1 MMETLGKYLTS
12 TWAVVISV
20 CLLLILYVANLG
32 PIQILQLKTFDHLI
46 TSLDQKH
53 SDEIVIVE
61 FGEKSVE
68 KFGQWPFDRRDIAN
82 VVTELRNKGAGLIVL
97 PILFSEKD
105 RANGDAYLTSTIKDG
120 SVIIAQTPTSQNKL
134 PDAVRRGFASIGSDP
149 YYWLYTWRGAI
160 APLSDFAANAGGVGL
175 LASIPE
181 PDGVVRR
188 LPMLA
193 RIGSDLYPSLVLETL
208 RVAAGDPSYQ
218 IKTSDAGIEFVRI
231 PQFPPIGTDEHGRI
245 WLSWNN
251 NFDKMEATEIDERV
265 KDKIVVLGL
274 TIEGVGGIIAT
285 PNGEKW
291 GHEIQAQALQ
301 TLIDGTTITRLSY
314 AKVIELILLSLL
326 LGLLLFLVPRTSV
339 KLTVPL
345 FLSFVLLVVLS
356 SYYTFAWYMQLWDA
370 SYMLVAGTFVF
381 GHLVFNNFAREFRL
395 KQQIKKQFGT
405 YLSPALVEKLQK
417 NPELLR
423 LGGET
428 RELSIMFTDVRGF
441 TTISEHY
448 GSDVQGLTQ
457 IMNRYM
463 TAMTK
468 KIIDND
474 GTLDKYIG
482 DAQMAFW
489 NAPLDDGFHA
499 RHAVK
504 TALEMLDDLK
514 NFNNI
519 ITSEGIPPFGMG
531 LGINTG
537 DVVVGN
543 MGSSQRFDYTCLGD
557 AVNTASRLE
566 GQSKPYHVK
575 MVIGP
580 KTYEYV
586 KDEYL
591 CLELDILAVKGKAI
605 GVNIYTIVDKTPI
618 NQNYARTHA
627 DFIKHYRAQEWDRL
641 DNYFAVLGSA
651 FNGEMKEYYEMMKE
665 RVEDYKVNPPGVYYD
680 GEYIWD
686 GVYRTNSK

>member
-1 MMETLGKYLTS
+1 MMEKVGIYLTS
-12 TWAVVISV
+12 TWAAAISV
-20 CLLLILYVANLG
+20 CLLLTLYVINPS
-32 PIQILQLKTFDHLI
+32 PIQTLQLKTFDYLI
-46 TSLDQKH
+46 TSLEKKQ
-53 SDEIVIVE
+53 SDEIVIVN

-68 KFGQWPFDRRDIAN
+68 QFGQWPFDRRDVAKTIDKLK
-82 VVTELRNKGAGLIVL
+82 EQGASVIVA

-105 RANGDAYLTSTIKDG
+105 RAGGDDELSKVLNGVVL
-120 SVIIAQTPTSQNKL
+120 AQTPTTQNSK
-134 PDAVRRGFASIGSDP
+134 PDSVRRGFAAIGPVDP
-149 YYWLYTWRGAI
+149 ASYVYRW
-160 APLSDFAANAGGVGL
+160 AGGLRPLQQHAEAASGVGVV
-175 LASIPE
+175 ATVPE
-181 PDGVVRR
+181 VDGVVRR
-188 LPMLA
+188 MPLLVNIA
-193 RIGSDLYPSLVLETL
+193 SGLYPSIPLETI

-218 IKTSDAGIEFVRI
+218 VKTSDAGLEFVRVPAFPAI
-231 PQFPPIGTDEHGRI
+231 PVDERGRI
-245 WLSWNN
+245 WLAWNN
-251 NFDKMEATEIDERV
+251 KFDTLEATEIDNRV
-265 KDKIVVLGL
+265 KDKIVILGL
-274 TIEGVGGIIAT
+274 TIEGVGGIIGT
-285 PNGEKW
+285 PIGEKW
-291 GHEIQAQALQ
+291 AHELQAQALQ
-301 TLIDGTTITRLSY
+301 TLVDGNSISRPSVGKL
-314 AKVIELILLSLL
+314 IEGVLLTAILLLML
-326 LGLLLFLVPRTSV
+326 HIVPKLSV
-339 KLTVPL
+339 SLTVPCYI
-345 FLSFVLLVVLS
+345 FFIGGISFG
-356 SYYTFAWYMQLWDA
+356 SYYLFKTNLQLWDP
-370 SYMLVAGTFVF
+370 SYIIFAGSIVF

-448 GSDVQGLTQ
+448 GNDVQGLTK

-468 KIIDND
+468 KIIDNE

-489 NAPLDDGFHA
+489 NAPLDDEMHA

-504 TALEMLDDLK
+504 TALEMLDDLAS
-514 NFNNI
+514 FNRQVQA
-519 ITSEGIPPFGMG
+519 EGIPAFGMG

-537 DVVVGN
+537 SVVVGN

-557 AVNTASRLE
+557 AVNLASRLE

-575 MVIGP
+575 LVIGP

-591 CLELDILAVKGKAI
+591 CLELDCLAVKGKAI
-605 GVNIYTIVDKTPI
+605 GVNIYTIVNKNGLNI
-618 NQNYARTHA
+618 AASRSHA
-627 DFIKHYRAQEWDRL
+627 AFLQYYREMEWDKAL
-641 DNYFAVLGSA
+641 EYIPYIDYA
-651 FNGEMKEYYEMMKE
+651 FEGDMKDYYQMMRERIEEYKITS
-665 RVEDYKVNPPGVYYD
+665 PGVWYD
-680 GEYIWD
+680 GEQIWD

>member
-1 MMETLGKYLTS
+1 METIGKYLTG

-20 CLLLILYVANLG
+20 CLLLTLYVINPS
-32 PIQILQLKTFDHLI
+32 PIQILQLKTFDYLI
-46 TSLDQKH
+46 TSLQPKH
-53 SDEIVIVE
+53 SDEIVFVE

-68 KFGQWPFDRRDIAN
+68 KYGQWPFDRRDIADI
-82 VVTELRNKGAGLIVL
+82 VGKLRENGAGLIVM

-105 RANGDAYLTSTIKDG
+105 RANGDDSLVTAFKDG
-120 SVIIAQTPTSQNKL
+120 GIVISQTPTAQNKL

-149 YYWLYTWRGAI
+149 YYWLFAWRGAI
-160 APLSDFAANAGGVGL
+160 APLPDYAANAEGVGL
-175 LASIPE
+175 LATIPE

-218 IKTSDAGIEFVRI
+218 IKTGDAGIEAVRI
-231 PQFPPIGTDEHGRI
+231 PQFPAINTDEHGRI

-251 NFDKMEATEIDERV
+251 NFDKMEATEIDARV

-285 PNGEKW
+285 PIGEKW
-291 GHEIQAQALQ
+291 AHEIQAQALQ
-301 TLIDGTTITRLSY
+301 TLIDGTSISRLSV
-314 AKVIELILLSLL
+314 ARLLE
-326 LGLLLFLVPRTSV
+326 GIII
-339 KLTVPL
+339 
-345 FLSFVLLVVLS
+345 LVVLVLFLYTVPKLS
-356 SYYTFAWYMQLWDA
+356 VKMTVPFYALFVVSILYGSYYLFQTQLQLWDA
-370 SYMLVAGTFVF
+370 SYIIISGSIVF
-381 GHLVFNNFAREFRL
+381 AHLIFNNFAREFIL

-448 GSDVQGLTQ
+448 GNDVQGLTK

-489 NAPLDDGFHA
+489 NAPLDDAEHA
-499 RHAVK
+499 KHAVK

-514 NFNNI
+514 NFNDI
-519 ITSEGIPPFGMG
+519 IVAEGIPPFGMG

-543 MGSSQRFDYTCLGD
+543 MGSNQRFDYTCLGD

-618 NQNYARTHA
+618 NQNYARTHS
-627 DFIKHYRAQEWDRL
+627 DFIKYYRAQEWDRL
-641 DNYFAVLGSA
+641 DNYFAVLETA

-686 GVYRTNSK
+686 GIFRTNSK